1 MCNNFNFIYPLAEPR
16 GCQLSTSESLDKIG
30 QAVPAIFRNQM
41 THTKIKKFFMC
52 HIYTSKFFF
61 CIYCKAVN
69 LK

>member
-41 THTKIKKFFMC
+41 THTKIKKSFLCVIYILPNFFL
-52 HIYTSKFFF
+52 YLLQNS
-61 CIYCKAVN
+61 
-69 LK
+69 